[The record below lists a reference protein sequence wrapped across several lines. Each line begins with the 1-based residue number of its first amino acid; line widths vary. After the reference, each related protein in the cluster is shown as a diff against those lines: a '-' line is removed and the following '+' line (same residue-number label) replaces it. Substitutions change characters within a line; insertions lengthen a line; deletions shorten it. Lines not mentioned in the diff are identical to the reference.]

1 MITMKP
7 FNSTVAA
14 ETMKQVQ
21 TNPDKGFLTIS
32 AHLDAVGGTENS
44 VKVRYFAPLTTD
56 EPLEYGGE
64 NHGPNPV
71 EYLATGVLA
80 CFSTTLRILL
90 QNAGIEIESLHT
102 DIEATLDMGPFF
114 GATASVQH
122 GLYDFRI
129 KAHVKADVTKER
141 LLELA
146 QEAIQQSPGVQSLKM
161 PVRVT
166 VYKD

>member
-1 MITMKP
+1 MKP
-7 FNSTVAA
+7 FNSKAAA
-14 ETMKQVQ
+14 ETAKQSQ
-21 TNPDKGFLTIS
+21 NDPDKGFLTIA
-32 AHLDAVGGTENS
+32 AHLDAIGGTENS
-44 VKVRYFAPLTTD
+44 VKIRDFTSLTTD

-90 QNAGIEIESLHT
+90 QNAGIQTESLHT

-129 KAHVKADVTKER
+129 KAHVKADATKEH

-146 QEAIQQSPGVQSLKM
+146 QEAIRQSPGVQSLKT